1 MIGRERGH
9 DSCNVRQVGGR
20 GRRDETLMARTQPER
35 TDGGALGGWIRATRM
50 EQSLS
55 QRELATRAGL
65 SRSYVCDIERGR
77 GAHPS
82 VETLDKLAA
91 ALGAARVDLMKAA
104 GLIEPVEGGR
114 ETPEERRLLAVFRD
128 LSESG
133 QQAVLH
139 FARFV
144 HTDEHQWVQ
153 ASMIETLAAPGNH
166 VAPPPSLAL
175 FDLDTAD

>member
-1 MIGRERGH
+1 MAT
-9 DSCNVRQVGGR
+9 RQP
-20 GRRDETLMARTQPER
+20 APQ
-35 TDGGALGGWIRATRM
+35 DGGALGQWIRATRM

-128 LSESG
+128 LSGTG
-133 QQAVLH
+133 QQAVLQ

-153 ASMIETLAAPGNH
+153 ASMLETLASPTNH
-166 VAPPPSLAL
+166 VVSHPGRPL
-175 FDLDTAD
+175 FDLDEQR

>member
-1 MIGRERGH
+1 MT
-9 DSCNVRQVGGR
+9 S
-20 GRRDETLMARTQPER
+20 TQPNR
-35 TDGGALGGWIRATRM
+35 TDGGDLGAWIRATRM
-50 EQSLS
+50 EQGLS
-55 QRELATRAGL
+55 QRELSSRAGL

-104 GLIEPVEGGR
+104 GLIEPSDGSR
-114 ETPEERRLLAVFRD
+114 ETSEERRLLAVFRD
-128 LSESG
+128 VSEAG
-133 QQAVLH
+133 QQAILH

-153 ASMIETLAAPGNH
+153 ASMIENLATPGNH
-166 VAPPPSLAL
+166 VAPPPGLAL
-175 FDLDTAD
+175 FDLDAID

>member
-1 MIGRERGH
+1 MT
-9 DSCNVRQVGGR
+9 S
-20 GRRDETLMARTQPER
+20 TQPER
-35 TDGGALGGWIRATRM
+35 PDSSGLGAWVRATRM
-50 EQSLS
+50 EQGLS
-55 QRELATRAGL
+55 QRELSSRAGL

-104 GLIEPVEGGR
+104 GLIEPVDGSR
-114 ETPEERRLLAVFRD
+114 ETAEERRLLSVFRD

-133 QQAVLH
+133 QHTLLR
-139 FARFV
+139 FARFL

-153 ASMIETLAAPGNH
+153 ATMIDTLPTSGNH
-166 VAPPPSLAL
+166 VDPHPGPAL
-175 FDLDTAD
+175 FDLDSIDSGVPS

>member
-1 MIGRERGH
+1 MAKQQADIKTGT
-9 DSCNVRQVGGR
+9 
-20 GRRDETLMARTQPER
+20 TL
-35 TDGGALGGWIRATRM
+35 GSWIRATRM
-50 EQSLS
+50 EQGLS
-55 QRELATRAGL
+55 QRELATRAAL

-82 VETLDKLAA
+82 VDTLDKLAA

-104 GLIEPVEGGR
+104 GLIGPVEGGR
-114 ETPEERRLLAVFRD
+114 ESPEERRLLAVFRD
-128 LSESG
+128 LSDVG

-153 ASMIETLAAPGNH
+153 ASMLETMAAPESAAFMQPGR
-166 VAPPPSLAL
+166 SL
-175 FDLDTAD
+175 FDLDEVASG

>member
-1 MIGRERGH
+1 MVKQLADGNTGT
-9 DSCNVRQVGGR
+9 
-20 GRRDETLMARTQPER
+20 TL
-35 TDGGALGGWIRATRM
+35 GSWIRATRM
-50 EQSLS
+50 EQGLS
-55 QRELATRAGL
+55 QRELATRAAL

-104 GLIEPVEGGR
+104 GLIEPSTGGR
-114 ETPEERRLLAVFRD
+114 ESPEERRLLAVFRD
-128 LSESG
+128 LSDAG
-133 QQAVLH
+133 QHAVLH

-153 ASMIETLAAPGNH
+153 ASMLETLVVRDST
-166 VAPPPSLAL
+166 VAPLPGRPL
-175 FDLDTAD
+175 FDLDE